1 MDLVDRSAIPAL
13 HDAARRH
20 RSAYLGCLFTRT
32 VSRVQVL
39 FAFQTRQ
46 TAPCG

>member
-20 RSAYLGCLFTRT
+20 RSVYLGLLFTRAI
-32 VSRVQVL
+32 SRLQML
-39 FAFQTRQ
+39 FALQTRQ
-46 TAPCG
+46 TAPCA